1 MPVSRR
7 LFTAGAAATGAA
19 ALAGGLARPAL
30 ADSSPIRI
38 GYPAALTG
46 PSSAP
51 SIGNNRGVEYV
62 VAKIN
67 AAGGIKGRKIEMVT
81 RDTQGDPTKAVNA
94 VQEMISNARVHA
106 IWGPN
111 NSGEGL
117 ATIPITARR
126 NIPNVHIC
134 GINSLIGPNYPQ
146 SYRIAPNNL
155 QCAEVPRVY
164 CADTLK
170 VTRVAIVGDSTG
182 YGTMMVG
189 DAVKDAEGNKLQVV
203 HHAQLDANQPDLT
216 PDMLRI
222 RDSGAQAVIVWTV
235 STGLVARMLNARAA
249 IGWDVPFTGHPSMGS
264 GDVGKLLDKP
274 ANWEK
279 VYIYGT
285 RSTTYDASGKL
296 PERVQAFVDEIKGKI
311 NLADTTLWWVLT
323 GADAINLIADAVRN
337 AGSSPTEIEGWW
349 NQQSAYPALYANYRF
364 TDGDHNG
371 FPQSELVMSRANS
384 GRDGAFALAPTA

>member
-1 MPVSRR
+1 MPITRR
-7 LFTAGAAATGAA
+7 LFTAGSA

-51 SIGNNRGVEYV
+51 SIGNNRGVGYV
-62 VAKIN
+62 VNKIN
-67 AAGGIKGRKIEMVT
+67 AAGGIKGRKIEMVI

-94 VQEMISNARVHA
+94 VQEMISNAKVHA

-117 ATIPITARR
+117 ATTPIIARR

-134 GINSLIGPNYPQ
+134 GINSLVDPKYPQ

-155 QCAEVPRVY
+155 QCAETPRRY

-170 VTRVAIVGDSTG
+170 VTQVAVVGDSTG

-189 DAVKDAEGNKLQVV
+189 DAANDAQTHGLKVV
-203 HHAQLDANQPDLT
+203 HRAQLDASQPDLT
-216 PDMLRI
+216 PDMLRM
-222 RDSGAQAVIVWTV
+222 RESGAKAVIVWTV

-249 IGWDVPFTGHPSMGS
+249 IGWDVPVVGHSSMGS

-274 ANWEK
+274 ANWEN
-279 VYIYGT
+279 VFIYGT
-285 RSTTYDASGKL
+285 SSTTYDANGKL
-296 PERVQAFVDEIKGKI
+296 PERVQSFVEEIKGKI
-311 NLADTTLWWVLT
+311 DLTDTTLWWVLT

-337 AGSSPTEIEGWW
+337 AGSSPQEIEGWW
-349 NQQSAYPALYANYRF
+349 NQQAHYPGLYANYRF
-364 TDGDHNG
+364 TNGDHNG
-371 FPQSELVMSRANS
+371 FPENELVMVRANS
-384 GRDGAFALAPTA
+384 GRDGAFALAPTV